1 MRSSGGEMLWV
12 VSVSQAVGTGF
23 KSVVLLDIKSSP
35 VEISPASPLG
45 ECEQCLQQCDSVHEM
60 PTLCCSF

>member
-1 MRSSGGEMLWV
+1 MLWV

-23 KSVVLLDIKSSP
+23 KSVALLDIKSSS

>member
-1 MRSSGGEMLWV
+1 M
-12 VSVSQAVGTGF
+12 SQAVGTGL

-45 ECEQCLQQCDSVHEM
+45 ECEQCLQQRCQHCVAVFEE
-60 PTLCCSF
+60 